1 MSGPA
6 GSAAGA
12 GGRTA
17 EAPSDRSSVW
27 TTTVAGWHAAFAGL
41 LVIAGTALL
50 VDGDRAPGP
59 WLALLALAAA
69 YALLGVPAARTDDLR
84 RGRAYLAV
92 LVVAVGGLLAMR
104 PGLNFLLF
112 IAFPQVWFFARGR
125 RDGAVWTAV
134 LAVAAATG
142 MVTAH
147 GPDSLREVSA
157 SLAVSLLF
165 SLVLGL
171 WITSII
177 EQSRQRS
184 ELIAELESTREELAR
199 AHHAAGV
206 AAERERF
213 AREVH
218 DTLAQSFTS
227 IVLLAQTAGALAR
240 SGGGSSADGA
250 DGGDAARLLARI
262 AERLDLVESSAR
274 DGLAEARTVVAA
286 MAPVDLADG
295 TLVEALETLAQRVS
309 RESGIAVRV
318 EASGGAALTRAQEVV
333 LLRAAQEALG
343 NVRRHASATT
353 ARLRLS
359 AGDGAT
365 TLEVVDDG
373 VGFDPAGRAA
383 DAPGYGL
390 SGMLGRV
397 TDAGGRLGVDSAPG
411 RGTRVTVT
419 VPAGG
424 GEQRQEVTG

>member
-41 LVIAGTALL
+41 LAIAGTALL

-240 SGGGSSADGA
+240 SGGGSSADG
-250 DGGDAARLLARI
+250 GDAARLLARI